1 MSIQLFRPTQE
12 PLRTHATYESAVKR
26 AEKVT
31 GNDARYIIAGTNDGR
46 FFPVFVGNDAQ
57 FLINLAHAGYAV
69 AN

>member
-1 MSIQLFRPTQE
+1 MSIHLFSPTQE
-12 PLRTHATYESAVKR
+12 PLRTYLSYESAVKS

-31 GNDARYIIAGTNDGR
+31 GNDARYIVAGTADGR